1 MNEENILTATAETIR
16 RLDAL
21 LEHME
26 HDRHTATDT
35 LAALRA
41 SINKTLYAGMI
52 NVPVA
57 AQPFKIPIDFVVPFA
72 TLAFADTAGLTLS
85 FDIGGIG
92 ATTGVGTVVANV
104 NDWGCVP
111 LPGRSLYVTAVT
123 AGKFFLALFTT
134 PQPFA
139 WGKC

>member
-72 TLAFADTAGLTLS
+72 TLAFAAPVVVGIMETAAARARRTRMTLTVASLVA
-85 FDIGGIG
+85 GVALG
-92 ATTGVGTVVANV
+92 AAL
-104 NDWGCVP
+104 
-111 LPGRSLYVTAVT
+111 LPKA
-123 AGKFFLALFTT
+123 A
-134 PQPFA
+134 A
-139 WGKC
+139 WH